1 MRPTTSTTRTSR
13 TTRTTRPA
21 RTALAAAT
29 ALGGGT
35 LLALAAPL
43 AAHAHVT
50 VTPASTAA
58 GSSTLLTFSSAH
70 GCEGSPTTSF
80 TVDIPEGVESV
91 APTLKAGWTV
101 EKVMVDL
108 DEPVDDGH
116 GNTIT
121 ERVGQVVYAAGAPV
135 PDGYRET
142 LEIQL
147 RLPEDA
153 AGERLE
159 FPVLQQCEVGRTA
172 WNESPA
178 ADGTEPEHP
187 APAIE
192 VTEALAGGDGHA
204 HADTAGSDGHAASDT
219 IADAESTAATT
230 GDDVLARA
238 LGVAGLTVGVVGI
251 VLAVN
256 ARRSGKA

>member
-1 MRPTTSTTRTSR
+1 MRSMTR
-13 TTRTTRPA
+13 TTRTTR
-21 RTALAAAT
+21 TTLAAAS
-29 ALGGGT
+29 ALGGGA

-43 AAHAHVT
+43 AAQAHVN

-58 GSSTLLTFSSAH
+58 GAYTVLTFSSAH
-70 GCEGSPTTSF
+70 GCEGSPTTAF

-91 APTLKAGWTV
+91 APTLKAGWAV

-108 DEPVDDGH
+108 DEPIDDGH

-121 ERVGQVVYAAGAPV
+121 ERVGQVVYTAGTPV
-135 PDGYRET
+135 PDGYRDT

-147 RLPEDA
+147 QLPEDA

-159 FPVLQQCEVGRTA
+159 FPVLQQCEVGETA

-192 VTEALAGGDGHA
+192 VTEAVADGDGHA
-204 HADTAGSDGHAASDT
+204 HDDATESTGHAASDDP
-219 IADAESTAATT
+219 ADAESTAATT

-238 LGVAGLTVGVVGI
+238 LGVAGLAVGVVGI

>member
-1 MRPTTSTTRTSR
+1 MRSTTR
-13 TTRTTRPA
+13 TTRTTR
-21 RTALAAAT
+21 TTLAAAA
-29 ALGGGT
+29 ALGGGA

-43 AAHAHVT
+43 AAQAHVD
-50 VTPASTAA
+50 VTPSSAAA
-58 GSSTLLTFSSAH
+58 GAYAVLTFSSAH
-70 GCEGSPTTSF
+70 GCDGSPTTAF

-91 APTLKAGWTV
+91 APTLKEGWTV

-121 ERVGQVVYAAGAPV
+121 ERVGQVVYTAGTPV
-135 PDGYRET
+135 PDGFRDT

-147 RLPEDA
+147 QLPEDA

-159 FPVLQQCEVGRTA
+159 FPVLQECEVGETA
-172 WNESPA
+172 WNGSPA

-192 VTEALAGGDGHA
+192 VTEAVAEGDGHA
-204 HADTAGSDGHAASDT
+204 HDDAAESTDHAASDDLT
-219 IADAESTAATT
+219 DAESTAATT
-230 GDDVLARA
+230 DDDVLARV

>member
-1 MRPTTSTTRTSR
+1 MRTTTR
-13 TTRTTRPA
+13 TTRTT

-29 ALGGGT
+29 ALGGGA

-43 AAHAHVT
+43 AAQAHVSVAPT
-50 VTPASTAA
+50 STAA
-58 GSSTLLTFSSAH
+58 GASTVLTFSSAH
-70 GCEGSPTTSF
+70 GCEGSPTTAF
-80 TVDIPEGVESV
+80 TVDIPEGVDSV
-91 APTLKAGWTV
+91 APTLKSGWTV

-108 DEPVDDGH
+108 DEPIDDGH

-121 ERVGQVVYAAGAPV
+121 ERVGRVVYTAATPV
-135 PDGYRET
+135 PDGFRDT

-159 FPVLQQCEVGRTA
+159 FPVLQECEVGETA
-172 WNESPA
+172 WNESPS
-178 ADGTEPEHP
+178 ADGAEPEHP

-192 VTEALAGGDGHA
+192 VTDAAAEGDGHGHDDA
-204 HADTAGSDGHAASDT
+204 AGSAGHAASDAM
-219 IADAESTAATT
+219 ADAESTAVTSD
-230 GDDVLARA
+230 DDVLARV
-238 LGVAGLTVGVVGI
+238 LGVAGLTVGVVGL